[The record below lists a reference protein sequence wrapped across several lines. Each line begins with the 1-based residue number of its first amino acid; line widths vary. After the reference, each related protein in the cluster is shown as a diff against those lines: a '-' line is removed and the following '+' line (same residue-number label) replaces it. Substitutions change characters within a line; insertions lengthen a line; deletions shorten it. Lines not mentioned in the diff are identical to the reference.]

1 MIDKFWRKKWQLWP
15 KNVINQIFQKLYY
28 LISILEKACKTNGRH
43 WPENLVLESKKKE
56 KHESKARIYN
66 LLFGYPNLR
75 KNTLIQ
81 YFNWFTASF
90 VYYALTLDSGE
101 LIPGNI
107 YINFAV
113 SGLIEFPAYTVS
125 IFLLHYFGRRGKGF
139 AYCLITS

>member
-1 MIDKFWRKKWQLWP
+1 M
-15 KNVINQIFQKLYY
+15 
-28 LISILEKACKTNGRH
+28 ISILEKACKINGRH

-56 KHESKARIYN
+56 KHESNARIYN

-139 AYCLITS
+139 LMFLTFLFSLFQTFLMWFSFITFPTKNGSKKK